1 MLLYLTRTFQN
12 FYIGNLLLE
21 EGRKQGFMSSLN
33 IECDSCKNVEVLD
46 TSDSV
51 SRRGTSYDVNRRM
64 VYSSIEIGC
73 GYEGLLTLSSIL
85 NMPCMTKSTYHI
97 QLENILEVLE
107 SECKDEMK
115 RVGVNVRETVLKE
128 NGEVDNGQPVE
139 IAVSFDGTW
148 AKRGF
153 TSLTGV
159 VFVISLDTG
168 EVLDYHVLSKTC
180 QKCALKKS
188 KCENDNEFEWKME
201 HEASNECDINFHG
214 SSPAMEADGAKVL
227 WERSI
232 TSHNLQYQW
241 MTCDGDSK
249 AHSAVEEVYPGC
261 KVEKHDCVGHVQ
273 KRMGKHLLKLKA
285 ATKGKLDDGKTIGGK
300 GRLTEEKI
308 KKLQK
313 YYGLAIR
320 QNTIGKNSPS
330 EQEIDAAV
338 YQMKKNIIA
347 SLHHSVQ
354 SHDLAKQHR
363 FCPRGETSWCKW
375 QQDKAS
381 GTSTYK
387 GGECLPPV
395 FLAVLKPVYMTL
407 SDDNLLKRCVL
418 GATQNANEC
427 INGIVW
433 SRCHKQK
440 HHGSKS
446 VHCAVASSV
455 LQFHCGA
462 ASRLVIMEKLLIPG
476 GEYTSKSSAS
486 KDRKCVSTAD
496 V

>member
-1 MLLYLTRTFQN
+1 
-12 FYIGNLLLE
+12 
-21 EGRKQGFMSSLN
+21 MSSLN
-33 IECDSCKNVEVLD
+33 MVCDSCKNVEVLD

-64 VYSSIEIGC
+64 VYSSIEIGY
-73 GYEGLLTLSSIL
+73 GYEGLVTLSSIL
-85 NMPCMTKSTYHI
+85 NMPCMTKSAYRT

-153 TSLTGV
+153 TSLTGI

-180 QKCALKKS
+180 QKCAVKKS
-188 KCENDNEFEWKME
+188 KCENDDEFEEWKME

-232 TSHNLQYQW
+232 TSHNLQYRW
-241 MTCDGDSK
+241 MTCNGDSK
-249 AHSAVEEVYPGC
+249 AHSAVEEVYPKRC
-261 KVEKHDCVGHVQ
+261 KVEKLDCVGHVQ
-273 KRMGKHLLKLKA
+273 KR
-285 ATKGKLDDGKTIGGK
+285 KTIGGK

-330 EQEIDAAV
+330 EQEIDVAV

-354 SHDLAKQHR
+354 SDDLAKQHR

-387 GGECLPPV
+387 GGECLPLV
-395 FLAVLKPVYMTL
+395 F
-407 SDDNLLKRCVL
+407 
-418 GATQNANEC
+418 
-427 INGIVW
+427 
-433 SRCHKQK
+433 
-440 HHGSKS
+440 
-446 VHCAVASSV
+446 
-455 LQFHCGA
+455 F
-462 ASRLVIMEKLLIPG
+462 
-476 GEYTSKSSAS
+476 
-486 KDRKCVSTAD
+486 
-496 V
+496 